1 MEEIIR
7 DRYFSCSEINSLDN
21 ESTNH
26 EDIWTHI
33 TKTGIV
39 QKIRPE
45 YFLSRKGRKT
55 RICQATIVDS
65 TGETNLTI
73 WEEDIDRVKNGSKI
87 KISNG
92 LAKKIK
98 GVMHISTGYAGRLII
113 LGPQIAKKRIDKVKR
128 ETPEAMQ
135 MSGNRG
141 MISKSPSVL
150 APVRSY

>member
-113 LGPQIAKKRIDKVKR
+113 LEPQIAKKRIDKVKR